1 MMREES
7 VVSKVEELM
16 ETLDNIKKYNAL
28 AHSLKKFAIIVVGSI
43 TVYAISITFFA
54 ILAGVFE
61 FFDLRLVLDRPIFL
75 SVALLSLLIPVTGII
90 AGVLFVRRRV
100 TSVKTGEWRDEL
112 SHGFPSAL
120 KILVELDWEKTFD
133 EISLGKLSY
142 ALYAFLKTAALWA
155 VSFLA
160 LSFPGNAVIYLI
172 LQRIVFSSGIL
183 WGALALLIVLLVLSN
198 DIWKRYKEIL
208 ALDMLLME
216 LRWFSFEFR
225 RAEFKT

>member
-28 AHSLKKFAIIVVGSI
+28 AQSLKKFAIIVVGSI
-43 TVYAISITFFA
+43 TIFA
-54 ILAGVFE
+54 VLAGVFE
-61 FFDLRLVLDRPIFL
+61 FLDLRLVLDKPVFL
-75 SVALLSLLIPVTGII
+75 ALALLSLLIPVTGII
-90 AGVLFVRRRV
+90 AGVLFVRRKV
-100 TSVKTGEWRDEL
+100 SSVKTGEWKDEL

-133 EISLGKLSY
+133 EISMGKLSY
-142 ALYAFLKTAALWA
+142 ALYAFLKTAAYWA
-155 VSFLA
+155 VSFFTLG
-160 LSFPGNAVIYLI
+160 FFGNIVIYLI
-172 LQRIVFSSGIL
+172 LQQVISSSGII
-183 WGALALLIVLLVLSN
+183 WGALAFIVVLLVLSN

>member
-16 ETLDNIKKYNAL
+16 ETLDNIKRYNAL

-43 TVYAISITFFA
+43 TVFA
-54 ILAGVFE
+54 VLAGVFE

-90 AGVLFVRRRV
+90 AGILFVRRRV
-100 TSVKTGEWRDEL
+100 ASVRTGEWRDEL

-133 EISLGKLSY
+133 EISMGKLSY
-142 ALYAFLKTAALWA
+142 ALYAFLKTAAYWA
-155 VSFLA
+155 VSFFA
-160 LSFPGNAVIYLI
+160 LSFLGNAVIYLI
-172 LQRIVFSSGIL
+172 LQRLVFSSGIL

>member
-28 AHSLKKFAIIVVGSI
+28 AHSLKKFAIIVIGSI
-43 TVYAISITFFA
+43 TVFA

-61 FFDLRLVLDRPIFL
+61 FFDLRLVLDRPLFL

-90 AGVLFVRRRV
+90 LGVLFVRRKV
-100 TSVKTGEWRDEL
+100 ASVKTGEWRDEL

-133 EISLGKLSY
+133 EISMGKLSY
-142 ALYAFLKTAALWA
+142 ALYAFLKTAAYWA
-155 VSFLA
+155 VSFFA
-160 LSFPGNAVIYLI
+160 LSFLGNAVTYLI
-172 LQRIVFSSGIL
+172 LQRLVFSSGIL

>member
-16 ETLDNIKKYNAL
+16 ETLDNIKRYNAL

-43 TVYAISITFFA
+43 TVFA
-54 ILAGVFE
+54 VLAGVFE
-61 FFDLRLVLDRPIFL
+61 FFDLRLVLDEPVFL

-90 AGVLFVRRRV
+90 AGVLFVRRKV
-100 TSVKTGEWRDEL
+100 ASVRTGEWKEEL

-133 EISLGKLSY
+133 EISMGKLSY
-142 ALYAFLKTAALWA
+142 ALYAFLKAAAYWA
-155 VSFLA
+155 VSFFA
-160 LSFPGNAVIYLI
+160 LSSFGNIVIYLI
-172 LQRIVFSSGIL
+172 LQRAVSSSGIL
-183 WGALALLIVLLVLSN
+183 WGALAFIIVLLFLSN

>member
-43 TVYAISITFFA
+43 TVFA

-61 FFDLRLVLDRPIFL
+61 LFDLRLVLDRPLFL
-75 SVALLSLLIPVTGII
+75 SIALLSLLIPVAGII
-90 AGVLFVRRRV
+90 AGVLFVRRKV
-100 TSVKTGEWRDEL
+100 SSVRTGEWKAEL

-120 KILVELDWEKTFD
+120 KILIELDWEKTFD
-133 EISLGKLSY
+133 EISMGKLSY
-142 ALYAFLKTAALWA
+142 ALYAVLKTAAYWA
-155 VSFLA
+155 VSFFA
-160 LSFPGNAVIYLI
+160 LSLLGNAVIYLI
-172 LQRIVFSSGIL
+172 LQRLVFSSGIL
-183 WGALALLIVLLVLSN
+183 WGALAFLIVLLVLSK